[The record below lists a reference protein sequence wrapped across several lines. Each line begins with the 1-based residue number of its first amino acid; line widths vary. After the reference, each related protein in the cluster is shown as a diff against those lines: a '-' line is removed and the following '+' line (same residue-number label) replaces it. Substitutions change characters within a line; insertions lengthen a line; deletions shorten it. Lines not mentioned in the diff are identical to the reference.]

1 MSGPKEKSESRRL
14 PMMPIRD
21 VVIFPHMMTPFVVG
35 RESSVRALEDAL
47 AGDKKIFL
55 ATQHDASIDDP
66 RPEDIYLV
74 GTIAN
79 IVQSVR
85 MPDGNIKVL
94 VEGVE
99 RAKVLSISEEEGFFR
114 ATVRTVPVR
123 TEPGTVL
130 EGLTTRVTSLFEQYV
145 KLSQNVNYETMI
157 AAIRVDDAGKLADTV
172 GANLQLTIEEKQ
184 ELLEI
189 LDPADR
195 LTRVADMLDIEIEK
209 LNVDRTIQGRVK
221 RQMERAQKEYY
232 LNEKIKAI
240 QKELGRGEKSELD
253 ELRKRIESAG
263 MTADAKD
270 KAMAELR
277 RLEQM
282 PPMSAE
288 STVSRNYLDWMLAVP
303 WKKKSKEIRDLRFAE
318 QVLNGD
324 HYGLEKIK
332 ERILEFLAV
341 RRLVKT
347 PKGSILC
354 FVGAP
359 GVGKTSLGMSV
370 ARATGRKF
378 VRLSLG
384 GVRDEAEIRGHRR
397 TYIGALP
404 GQIIQMMKKAGTRNP
419 VFMLDEVD
427 KMSTDFRGDP
437 SAALLEVL
445 DPEQN
450 FMFMDH
456 YLDVEYDLSEVFFIA
471 TANVLHTI
479 PPALQDRM
487 EVIRLSGYTE
497 LEKMEIAR
505 RFLVRKQMK
514 ATGLETANVVFEDS
528 GLLSLVQN
536 YTREAGVRNLEREI
550 GNICRKVARLIVN
563 AQSAAEAAA
572 GTKEPPPEG
581 AKVQPGKSG
590 EPETDERV
598 AAVPQAEEEE
608 SAPEAIALPEGF
620 PQVVVNAAKVG
631 ELLGPARFRDLA
643 ATRLA
648 EVGTANGLAWTEVG
662 GQLLTT
668 EVTIMEGRGRLMT
681 TGKLGDVMQESA
693 QAAMSFVR
701 SRALMLGLPKD
712 FYRHLDIHIHVPEG
726 AIPKDGP
733 SAGITIATTI
743 SSALTK
749 IPVRGDV
756 AMTGEITLRG
766 RVLPIGGVKEKLLA
780 AHRHGIF
787 EAILPRDNEKDLAD
801 VPENIRKDMKLHFVD
816 SMDEVLRIA
825 LAGELASLREQAA
838 PPVELPAPLPV
849 EENRAH

>member
-1 MSGPKEKSESRRL
+1 MSNPKEKPETRRL

-35 RESSVRALEDAL
+35 RESSVRALEDAQT
-47 AGDKKIFL
+47 GSKQIFL
-55 ATQHDASIDDP
+55 ATQHDASIDEP
-66 RPEDIYLV
+66 RPEDIYQV

-79 IVQSVR
+79 VVQSVR

-99 RAKVLSISEEEGFFR
+99 RAKIVSVSEEDGFYR
-114 ATVRTVPVR
+114 VLVRTAPSK
-123 TEPGTVL
+123 TQNESGLEP
-130 EGLTTRVTSLFEQYV
+130 LTTRVTSLFEQYV

-157 AAIRVDDAGKLADTV
+157 AAIRVDEPGKLADTI

-189 LDPADR
+189 FDPIGR
-195 LTRVADMLDIEIEK
+195 LGRIGDLLDIEIEK

-240 QKELGRGEKSELD
+240 QKELGRGEKSEFD
-253 ELRKRIESAG
+253 ELRKKIDSSG
-263 MTADAKD
+263 MSGDARD
-270 KAMAELR
+270 KAIAELR

-303 WKKKSKEIRDLRFAE
+303 WKKKTKEIRDLRFAE
-318 QVLNGD
+318 EVLNAD

-341 RRLVKT
+341 RRLVKN

-354 FVGAP
+354 FVGPP
-359 GVGKTSLGMSV
+359 GVGKTSLGMSI
-370 ARATGRKF
+370 AKATGRKF

-384 GVRDEAEIRGHRR
+384 GVRDEAEVRGHRR

-404 GQIIQMMKKAGTRNP
+404 GQVIQMMKKAGTRNP
-419 VFMLDEVD
+419 VFMLDEID

-471 TANVLHTI
+471 TANVMHTI

-497 LEKMEIAR
+497 IEKMEIAR
-505 RFLVRKQMK
+505 RFLVPKQMK
-514 ATGLETANVVFEDS
+514 GTGLDEAQVKFEDA
-528 GLLSLVQN
+528 GLMSLVQG

-550 GNICRKVARLIVN
+550 GNVCRKVARRLVN
-563 AQSAAEAAA
+563 TQSEAEAAS
-572 GTKEPPPEG
+572 G
-581 AKVQPGKSG
+581 AKQDVEKLRKLSADP
-590 EPETDERV
+590 EVVETDEAHEV
-598 AAVPQAEEEE
+598 APAPAE
-608 SAPEAIALPEGF
+608 F
-620 PQVVVNAAKVG
+620 QQVVVSDTRVS

-643 ATRLA
+643 ASRKS

-701 SRALMLGLPKD
+701 SRAAMLGLPKD

-749 IPVRGDV
+749 LPVRGDL

-766 RVLPIGGVKEKLLA
+766 KVLPIGGIKEKLLA

-787 EAILPRDNEKDLAD
+787 EAVLPMDNEKDLVD
-801 VPENIRKDMKLHFVD
+801 VPENIRKDMKLHFVE
-816 SMDEVLRIA
+816 SMDEVLNIA
-825 LAGELASLREQAA
+825 LVGDLQTLRDRAAAGQSVELATSQ
-838 PPVELPAPLPV
+838 PI
-849 EENRAH
+849 EENRTH

>member
-1 MSGPKEKSESRRL
+1 MSSAREKSESRRL

-35 RESSVRALEDAL
+35 RESSVRALEEAFM
-47 AGDKKIFL
+47 GDKKIFL
-55 ATQHDASIDDP
+55 ATQHDASVDEP
-66 RPEDIYLV
+66 RPEDIYQV
-74 GTIAN
+74 GTIAS
-79 IVQSVR
+79 IVQHVR

-99 RAKVLSISEEEGFFR
+99 RAKIISVSDDEGYFR
-114 ATVRTVPVR
+114 AMVRTYPLRV
-123 TEPGTVL
+123 EAGPGL
-130 EGLTTRVTSLFEQYV
+130 ESLTTRVNSLFEQYV

-157 AAIRVDDAGKLADTV
+157 AAIRVEDPGKLADTV

-189 LDPADR
+189 FDPVDR

-240 QKELGRGEKSELD
+240 QKELGRGEKSEYD
-253 ELRKRIESAG
+253 ELRKRIEAAG
-263 MTADAKD
+263 MSPDAKD

-318 QVLNGD
+318 QVLNSD

-341 RRLVKT
+341 RRLVKN

-354 FVGAP
+354 FVGPP
-359 GVGKTSLGMSV
+359 GVGKTSLGMSI
-370 ARATGRKF
+370 AKATGRQF

-384 GVRDEAEIRGHRR
+384 GVRDEAEVRGHRR

-404 GQIIQMMKKAGTRNP
+404 GQILQMMKKAGTRNP

-497 LEKMEIAR
+497 LEKMEIAK
-505 RFLVRKQMK
+505 RFLVPKQMK
-514 ATGLETANVVFEDS
+514 ATGMEEQFLEFENS
-528 GLLSLVQN
+528 GLLSLIQN
-536 YTREAGVRNLEREI
+536 YTREAGVRNLEREV
-550 GNICRKVARLIVN
+550 GNVCRKVARLMVN
-563 AQSAAEAAA
+563 AQSEAEAKQ
-572 GTKEPPPEG
+572 GEPAEG
-581 AKVQPGKSG
+581 EAPVTADFPKVAVSG
-590 EPETDERV
+590 E
-598 AAVPQAEEEE
+598 
-608 SAPEAIALPEGF
+608 
-620 PQVVVNAAKVG
+620 KVS
-631 ELLGPARFRDLA
+631 ELLGPARFRDLMA
-643 ATRLA
+643 DKRP
-648 EVGTANGLAWTEVG
+648 EVGAANGLAWTEVG

-668 EVTIMEGRGRLMT
+668 EATIMEGRGRLTT

-701 SRALMLGLPKD
+701 SRASMLGLPKD

-749 IPVRGDV
+749 IAVRRDV

-766 RVLPIGGVKEKLLA
+766 KVLPIGGVKEKLLA

-787 EAILPRDNEKDLAD
+787 EAILPSDNEKDLAD
-801 VPENIRKDMKLHFVD
+801 VPENIRKDMKLHFVQ

-825 LAGELASLREQAA
+825 LAE
-838 PPVELPAPLPV
+838 ELPAAPAEAQGAVEVPV
-849 EENRAH
+849 VETPAPGEKRAN